1 MEEFRSLE
9 IDFVGLQEGV
19 DTSTPNGRLIFGIFA
34 SIVEFEREQIWDRVL
49 SGLAAA
55 RARGRQWGQ
64 PRVAADESKIAE
76 LRAQG
81 RGGKAIASQLD
92 AGSGPSSVPVNNQN

>member
-1 MEEFRSLE
+1 MEEFRSLG
-9 IDFVGLQEGV
+9 IDFVSLQDGV
-19 DTSTPNGRLIFGIFA
+19 DTSTPNGRLILGIFA

-55 RARGRQWGQ
+55 RARGRQLGRS
-64 PRVAADESKIAE
+64 RVSVDKSRIAE

-81 RGGKAIASQLD
+81 RGWKAIAAELGVGVGTILPAAKQSD
-92 AGSGPSSVPVNNQN
+92 